1 MLRFKKKETFIVC
14 FLIVITICNVIF
26 ANLKSFVDRR
36 MVQYPDPL
44 DDDSTVIILSSLIPT
59 HPSVFM
65 INKTITS
72 IRKMIIGVKNPKIII
87 TIDGI
92 PINKITDENIGRLH
106 DYTNE
111 LRRLFQKD
119 LSVMLLPHIKNLHIN
134 NSIKN
139 ALNFIE
145 TKYIYIVQHDFEFI
159 RTVNHTEIVFE
170 MEKYPEK
177 IQIVR
182 FDKGVGRGQLYN
194 QQKKLKKKGC
204 DVDHNEKF
212 VLSRWS
218 DNNHFT
224 TKKYYEKALEIM
236 GGSNRPPEAFF
247 MANSDKLD
255 CFFGNQW
262 LYDYKSGD
270 PILKHLDGRLT
281 ENFNETM
288 YH

>member
-1 MLRFKKKETFIVC
+1 
-14 FLIVITICNVIF
+14 
-26 ANLKSFVDRR
+26 
-36 MVQYPDPL
+36 
-44 DDDSTVIILSSLIPT
+44 
-59 HPSVFM
+59 
-65 INKTITS
+65 
-72 IRKMIIGVKNPKIII
+72 
-87 TIDGI
+87 
-92 PINKITDENIGRLH
+92 
-106 DYTNE
+106 
-111 LRRLFQKD
+111 
-119 LSVMLLPHIKNLHIN
+119 MLLPHMKHLHIN

-182 FDKGVGRGQLYN
+182 FDKGVGRWKLYN

-204 DVDHNEKF
+204 DVHHNEKF

-224 TKKYYEKALEIM
+224 TKKYYET
-236 GGSNRPPEAFF
+236 FF